1 VEASLLCID
10 CAGRGGVNGEELV
23 ERLVA
28 TLMVRVLVLG
38 EGVRGMRPPAVL
50 DEKRP

>member
-1 VEASLLCID
+1 
-10 CAGRGGVNGEELV
+10 VNGEEFV
-23 ERLVA
+23 ERFVA
-28 TLMVRVLVLG
+28 TLMVLVLVLG